1 MRRGRFCLTILTA
14 MIVAAGFFSQSHAG
28 EEESAVRETI
38 VNAYVK
44 GIHIDRDIPAIR
56 KGFHPSFTM
65 FIRDG
70 EKVKTLSIDKWCESI
85 EKSKKKDPDGPDYEV
100 THDIPMVDVTG
111 DAAVAKVLIYR
122 DDKLIYSDYMSLY
135 RFEDGWKIVGKIYY
149 SHKN

>member
-1 MRRGRFCLTILTA
+1 MRWGRFYLTILVTMVLA
-14 MIVAAGFFSQSHAG
+14 TGFISPSHAG
-28 EEESAVRETI
+28 DEEAVIRETI
-38 VNAYVK
+38 VDAYVK
-44 GIHIDRDIPAIR
+44 GIHIDRDILAIK

-65 FIRDG
+65 FIKSGAD
-70 EKVKTLSIDKWCESI
+70 VKTLSIDKWCESI
-85 EKSKKKDPDGPDYEV
+85 ENSKKKDPDGPGYKV

-149 SHKN
+149 SHKD

>member
-1 MRRGRFCLTILTA
+1 MRWGRFYLTILVTLV
-14 MIVAAGFFSQSHAG
+14 MAAGFISTSHAG
-28 EEESAVRETI
+28 DEEAAVRETI
-38 VNAYVK
+38 VDAYVK
-44 GIHIDRDIPAIR
+44 GIHINRDIPAIK

-65 FIRDG
+65 FIKSGAD
-70 EKVKTLSIDKWCESI
+70 VKILSIDKWCESI
-85 EKSKKKDPDGPDYEV
+85 ENSKKKDPDGPGYKV

-149 SHKN
+149 SHKD